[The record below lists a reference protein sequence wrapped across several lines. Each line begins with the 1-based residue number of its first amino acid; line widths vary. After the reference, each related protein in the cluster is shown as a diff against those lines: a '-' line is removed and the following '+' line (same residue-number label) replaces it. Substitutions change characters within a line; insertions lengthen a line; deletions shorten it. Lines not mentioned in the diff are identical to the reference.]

1 VCSSAEACPVL
12 HDDLHDRLLR
22 LRLRGVAADSEERYP
37 RGRGDIFG
45 EVADAYER
53 SRPGYPPQAV
63 TWLVGPTPCRVLD
76 LGAGTGKL
84 TRALVAAGHDV
95 LAVDPSPPMLDMLRR
110 SLPAVDV
117 RKGAA
122 EALPVADA
130 DVDVVVVAQ
139 AFHWFDQDR
148 ALSEIARVLRPG
160 GRLGLVWNLRDETVP
175 WVAELSRVIG
185 SKDAFPADVVG
196 SRFTASTRV
205 SAVETARFSHTQR
218 IDREELLAL
227 VRSRSYVAER
237 PVEQREEI
245 LGEVDRLFTRHAGD
259 GGLLLPYVTQCYR
272 CEVPQPFARR
282 AQV

>member
-1 VCSSAEACPVL
+1 MPP
-12 HDDLHDRLLR
+12 HRLTR
-22 LRLRGVAADSEERYP
+22 VATDGGTRGRADVFGQVAA
-37 RGRGDIFG
+37 
-45 EVADAYER
+45 VYER

-63 TWLVGPTPCRVLD
+63 IWLVGTTPRRVLD

-95 LAVDPSPPMLDMLRR
+95 VAVEPLPPMLAELRR
-110 SLPAVDV
+110 HLPDVDA

-122 EALPVADA
+122 EELPLPDA

-185 SKDAFPADVVG
+185 SRDAFPAGVVAG
-196 SRFTASTRV
+196 RFTGSTRV
-205 SAVETARFSHTQR
+205 GPVEAARFDHTQR
-218 IDREELLAL
+218 LDREGLLAL
-227 VRSRSYVAER
+227 VRSRSYVAELPDGR
-237 PVEQREEI
+237 RDVI
-245 LGEVDRLFTRHAGD
+245 LREVDRLFSRHADD
-259 GGLLLPYVTQCYR
+259 GSVLLPYVTQCFR
-272 CEVPQPFARR
+272 CAVPRQFAGRTHG
-282 AQV
+282 

>member
-1 VCSSAEACPVL
+1 VETCPIL
-12 HDDLHDRLLR
+12 HDDLHDRLLP
-22 LRLRGVAADSEERYP
+22 LRLRGVAADGEQRYP
-37 RGRGDIFG
+37 RGRADIFG

-53 SRPGYPPQAV
+53 SRPGYPPPAV
-63 TWLVGPTPCRVLD
+63 TWLVGPTPRRVLD
-76 LGAGTGKL
+76 LAAGTGKL

-95 LAVDPSPPMLDMLRR
+95 LAVDPSAPMLDVLRR
-110 SLPAVDV
+110 ILPAVDT
-117 RKGAA
+117 RMGPA

-139 AFHWFDQDR
+139 AFHWFDQDQ

-175 WVAELSRVIG
+175 WVAELSRAIG
-185 SKDAFPADVVG
+185 SKDAFPEDVVG

-205 SAVETARFSHTQR
+205 GPVETARFSHTHR
-218 IDREELLAL
+218 VDREELLAL

-245 LGEVDRLFTRHAGD
+245 LGEVGRLFTRHAPD
-259 GGLLLPYVTQCYR
+259 GTLLLPYVTQCYR
-272 CEVPQPFARR
+272 CEVPQSSARR
-282 AQV
+282 AHG

>member
-1 VCSSAEACPVL
+1 METCPIL
-12 HDDLHDRLLR
+12 HDDLHDRLLP
-22 LRLRGVAADSEERYP
+22 LRLRGVAADSVERYP
-37 RGRGDIFG
+37 RGRADIFG

-53 SRPGYPPQAV
+53 SRPGYPSQAI
-63 TWLVGPTPCRVLD
+63 TWLVGPDPRRVLD

-95 LAVDPSPPMLDMLRR
+95 VAVDPSAPMLDMLRR
-110 SLPAVDV
+110 NLPAVNA
-117 RKGAA
+117 RKGSA

-130 DVDVVVVAQ
+130 DVEVVVVAQ

-148 ALSEIARVLRPG
+148 ALTEIARVLRPG

-185 SKDAFPADVVG
+185 SKDAFPEDVVG

-205 SAVETARFSHTQR
+205 GPVEVARFSHSQR
-218 IDREELLAL
+218 VDREELLAL

-237 PVEQREEI
+237 PVQQREEI

-259 GGLLLPYVTQCYR
+259 GSLLLPYVSQCYR
-272 CEVPQPFARR
+272 CEVPQSSARR
-282 AQV
+282 AHG